1 MASTE
6 VERHTGV
13 DVEEVPSA
21 EWGWSKENPR
31 VIQIGGLLGAAC
43 GDPYTDCRFD
53 PHCGSGGIGSFC
65 NNDAECFN
73 SECCESDN
81 CGGGMCTF
89 RCDHDVDCPAE
100 MLCEHGTCF
109 FICNSDLDCANGQSC
124 EHGNTVCEWD

>member
-1 MASTE
+1 MPRLPRILLGVAS
-6 VERHTGV
+6 
-13 DVEEVPSA
+13 
-21 EWGWSKENPR
+21 
-31 VIQIGGLLGAAC
+31 ILLIGGLLGAAC